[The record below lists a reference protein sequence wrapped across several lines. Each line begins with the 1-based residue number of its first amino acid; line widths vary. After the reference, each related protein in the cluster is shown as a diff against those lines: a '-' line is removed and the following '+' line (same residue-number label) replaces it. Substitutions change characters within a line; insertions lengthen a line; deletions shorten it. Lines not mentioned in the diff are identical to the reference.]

1 MNSQTNSEQ
10 SEELH
15 GFDWPLA
22 YEAETLLR
30 RFIRSFLEHNEVATR
45 LARDLRQ
52 RTGTDFYEWV
62 DHFCLDTEHAEELQA
77 VGLIQEAVETPTG
90 TEVRY
95 HPRAMMPRILL
106 KRGALAT
113 ADF

>member
-1 MNSQTNSEQ
+1 MNSQTNSE
-10 SEELH
+10 ELH
-15 GFDWPLA
+15 DFDWPLA

-30 RFIRSFLEHNEVATR
+30 GFIRSFLEHNEVASQ

-62 DHFCLDTEHAEELQA
+62 DHFSLETGHAGEFQA
-77 VGLIQEAVETPTG
+77 VGRIRESVEAPAE
-90 TEVRY
+90 TEVYY

-106 KRGALAT
+106 
-113 ADF
+113 